1 MSGHLE
7 GCSIVAVVGS
17 PRPRGNT
24 SLLVDA
30 ALEELAAR
38 GAGVRKLLLAD
49 YAIAPCLGHE
59 GCAGFTSCPHGD
71 DADEV
76 LDAVYAA
83 DGLIL
88 ASPVYYENVT
98 AQMKAFMDRNVYRY
112 NRDEWLSA
120 RAVGL
125 LAVTGETGLD
135 DAIAAMR
142 RYVALSTT
150 REVPTVSAG
159 VIADGLGVVAGQP
172 ESLAAA
178 RELGAG
184 VAELL
189 AGAT

>member
-1 MSGHLE
+1 MDAAHPSV
-7 GCSIVAVVGS
+7 VAVVGS
-17 PRPRGNT
+17 PRRNGNT
-24 SLLVDA
+24 AVLVAA
-30 ALEELAAR
+30 ALEDLEHRGAACETIDLGRLSLAPCLAHGTCGELAAC
-38 GAGVRKLLLAD
+38 VLD
-49 YAIAPCLGHE
+49 
-59 GCAGFTSCPHGD
+59 D
-71 DADEV
+71 DAAES
-76 LDAVYAA
+76 LERVYAA
-83 DGLIL
+83 DCLIL
-88 ASPVYYENVT
+88 GTPVYYENVT

>member
-1 MSGHLE
+1 VSGHLE
-7 GCSIVAVVGS
+7 GRSIVAVVGS

-30 ALEELAAR
+30 ALDELAAR
-38 GAGVRKLLLAD
+38 GAAVGKLLLGD

-59 GCAGFTSCPHGD
+59 GCAELAFCPHRD

-88 ASPVYYENVT
+88 ASPVYYENVS

-112 NRDEWLSA
+112 HRDQWLAA

-125 LAVTGETGLD
+125 LAVTAETGLD
-135 DAIAAMR
+135 DTLAALR

-150 REVPTVSAG
+150 WEVPTVSAG
-159 VIADGLGVVAGQP
+159 VIADGMGVVAGQAD
-172 ESLAAA
+172 SLAAA

-189 AGAT
+189 AGAV